1 MGFTKK
7 MPSFGSN
14 KSNTNTNNTT
24 QNVKN
29 NIDTNE
35 ATEQQAT
42 LDKQDMCDNISQAT
56 GKTESNNP
64 IEDNNKDYDKLN
76 KTIETLQQNIQDLT
90 KKNKTLETKL
100 MYLASEYENTKKRSA
115 KELEDALKFSIAKFA
130 NDAVKIFDVLITA
143 IDNTTEEKNDKS
155 FYDGVKMTIGDFNS
169 LFAKLNI
176 EKIDPKEGD
185 MFDHNLHEAIS
196 RAPSDL
202 DVGAIVKVI
211 RCGYSLH
218 GRLLRPAM
226 VVVSAGK

>member
-1 MGFTKK
+1 MINSMVIDIGIN
-7 MPSFGSN
+7 S
-14 KSNTNTNNTT
+14 TN
-24 QNVKN
+24 
-29 NIDTNE
+29 I
-35 ATEQQAT
+35 
-42 LDKQDMCDNISQAT
+42 LCIFYIINISGMPICKSSIITIT
-56 GKTESNNP
+56 GKRN
-64 IEDNNKDYDKLN
+64 
-76 KTIETLQQNIQDLT
+76 
-90 KKNKTLETKL
+90 
-100 MYLASEYENTKKRSA
+100 
-115 KELEDALKFSIAKFA
+115 
-130 NDAVKIFDVLITA
+130 VLI
-143 IDNTTEEKNDKS
+143 IKFMIKKNDKS